1 MMKKRSALLLVILG
15 LLGGSLLT
23 MVLMTYP
30 GIAART
36 TPGEGL
42 LASVTGSTQQK
53 NDLKKIQTAMD
64 LISNNYYK
72 DVDRTKLIDG
82 AINGMM
88 ESLGDPYSNYMGQ
101 ETAAQFEESIEG
113 SFTGIGAEVSSQDG
127 NVVVVS
133 PIKGSPAEKAGIR
146 AKDIILSVNGESL
159 QGLELNKAVNKIRG
173 PKGSEA
179 KIQVKR
185 AGSTEAIEF
194 TIVRDDIDMETVY
207 AHMEDNG
214 VGVISITQFSMNTGE
229 RFKEELAKLEKQNMK
244 GLIIDVRNDPG
255 GVLQV
260 VIDIAEQFV
269 PKGKVIVQVEDK
281 NGKREQSKSN
291 GPSKV
296 KPYPI
301 TVLMNKGSASAS
313 EILAGALKQSAGATL
328 VGENSFGKGTVQ
340 TSYDKQMGDGSLLKI
355 TIAKWL
361 TPNGDWIHEK
371 GIKPDIAVNQPDY
384 FSVAPINKEKLPLKF
399 DSNSTDVKSA
409 QTMLRGLD
417 FKPDRVDGYYDQKTE
432 EAVKAFQKQKGI
444 QATGQID
451 QATAESLEA
460 ALIER
465 IADPQYDAQLKRA
478 LENISKEISTAVSK
492 P

>member
-1 MMKKRSALLLVILG
+1 MMKKRSALLLVVLG

-23 MVLMTYP
+23 LVLMTYP
-30 GIAART
+30 GIT
-36 TPGEGL
+36 SQTSPGEGL
-42 LASVTGSTQQK
+42 LASITGSSQQK
-53 NDLKKIQTAMD
+53 NELKKIETAMD
-64 LISNNYYK
+64 LISKNYYK

-146 AKDIILSVNGESL
+146 AKDIIMSVNGESL

-173 PKGSEA
+173 PKGSSA
-179 KIQVKR
+179 KVQVKR
-185 AGSTEAIEF
+185 AGSIEPIEF
-194 TIVRDDIDMETVY
+194 TIIRDDIDLETVY
-207 AHMEDNG
+207 AHMEDG
-214 VGVISITQFSMNTGE
+214 GIGVINITQFSLNTGE

-281 NGKREQSKSN
+281 NGKKEQSKSN
-291 GPSKV
+291 GSS

-313 EILAGALKQSAGATL
+313 EILAGALQQSAGATL

-371 GIKPDIAVNQPDY
+371 GIKPDIAVNQPEY
-384 FSVAPINKEKLPLKF
+384 FSVAPINKEKLPLKY
-399 DSNSTDVKSA
+399 DSNNVDVKSV

-432 EAVKAFQKQKGI
+432 EAVKAFQKEKGI
-444 QATGQID
+444 QVTGQID
-451 QATAESLEA
+451 EKTAESLEA

-465 IADPQYDAQLKRA
+465 IANPQYDAQLKRA
-478 LENISKEISTAVSK
+478 IENVSKDISSAVSK
-492 P
+492 S

>member
-1 MMKKRSALLLVILG
+1 MMKKRSALLLVIVG

-23 MVLMTYP
+23 LVLMTYP
-30 GIAART
+30 GIASQT
-36 TPGEGL
+36 TAGEGL
-42 LASVTGSTQQK
+42 LASVTGNTQQK
-53 NDLKKIQTAMD
+53 NDLKKIETAMD
-64 LISNNYYK
+64 LISSNYYK
-72 DVDRTKLIDG
+72 DVDQTKLIDG

-146 AKDIILSVNGESL
+146 AKDMIMSVNGESL

-179 KIQVKR
+179 KVQVKR
-185 AGSTEAIEF
+185 AGSSELIEF
-194 TIVRDDIDMETVY
+194 VIVRDDIDLETVY
-207 AHMEDNG
+207 AHMEDG
-214 VGVISITQFSMNTGE
+214 GIGVIAITQFSLNTGD

-244 GLIIDVRNDPG
+244 GLVIDVRNDPG

-281 NGKREQSKSN
+281 NGKKEQSKSN
-291 GPSKV
+291 GSAKA
-296 KPYPI
+296 YPI

-313 EILAGALKQSAGATL
+313 EILAGALQQSAGAKL
-328 VGENSFGKGTVQ
+328 IGENSFGKGTVQ

-371 GIKPDIAVNQPDY
+371 GIKPDIAVDQPDY
-384 FSVAPINKEKLPLKF
+384 FSVAPINKEKLPLKY

-444 QATGQID
+444 QASGQID
-451 QATAESLEA
+451 EKTAESLEA

-465 IADPQYDAQLKRA
+465 IANPQYDAQLKRA
-478 LENISKEISTAVSK
+478 IENVSKDISSAVSK

>member
-1 MMKKRSALLLVILG
+1 MMKKRSALLLVIVG

-23 MVLMTYP
+23 LVLMTYP
-30 GIAART
+30 GIASQA

-42 LASVTGSTQQK
+42 LASVTGNTQQK
-53 NDLKKIQTAMD
+53 NDLKKIETAMD
-64 LISNNYYK
+64 LISSNYYK
-72 DVDRTKLIDG
+72 DVDQTKLIDG

-101 ETAAQFEESIEG
+101 ETVSQFEESIEG

-146 AKDIILSVNGESL
+146 AKDMIMSVNGESL

-179 KIQVKR
+179 KVQVKR
-185 AGSTEAIEF
+185 AGSSELIEF
-194 TIVRDDIDMETVY
+194 VIVRDDIDLETVY
-207 AHMEDNG
+207 AHMEDG
-214 VGVISITQFSMNTGE
+214 GIGVIAITQFSLNTGD

-244 GLIIDVRNDPG
+244 GLVIDVRNDPG

-281 NGKREQSKSN
+281 NGKKEQSKSN
-291 GPSKV
+291 GSAKA
-296 KPYPI
+296 YPV

-313 EILAGALKQSAGATL
+313 EILAGALQQSAGAKL
-328 VGENSFGKGTVQ
+328 IGENSFGKGTVQ
-340 TSYDKQMGDGSLLKI
+340 TSYDKQMGDGGLLKI

-371 GIKPDIAVNQPDY
+371 
-384 FSVAPINKEKLPLKF
+384 E
-399 DSNSTDVKSA
+399 SNRI
-409 QTMLRGLD
+409 LR
-417 FKPDRVDGYYDQKTE
+417 
-432 EAVKAFQKQKGI
+432 
-444 QATGQID
+444 
-451 QATAESLEA
+451 
-460 ALIER
+460 
-465 IADPQYDAQLKRA
+465 
-478 LENISKEISTAVSK
+478 
-492 P
+492 